1 MTKFPV
7 DAPRARVVRASQLLG
22 FEIVR
27 EREHISMI
35 RRNADGSNTPLTMPN
50 HASLRMSTLRTICQ
64 QAGISREAFLAMWE
78 KS

>member
-1 MTKFPV
+1 MRKFPI
-7 DAPRARVVRASQLLG
+7 DPPRARVVRALQLLG

-35 RRNADGSNTPLTMPN
+35 RRNPDGSNTPLTMPN
-50 HASLRMSTLRTICQ
+50 HATLRMSTLRTICQ
-64 QAGISREAFLAMWE
+64 QAAISREAFLDAWE